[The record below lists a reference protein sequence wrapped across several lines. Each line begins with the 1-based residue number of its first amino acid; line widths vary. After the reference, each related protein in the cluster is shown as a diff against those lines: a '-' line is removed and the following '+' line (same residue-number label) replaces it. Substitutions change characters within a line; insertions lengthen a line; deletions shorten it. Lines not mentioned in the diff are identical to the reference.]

1 MNNAENYSLINN
13 KNETNMFNE
22 LSRELINCK
31 SFIFNVAF
39 INFGGLQLLLDD
51 LDIAEKKG
59 IRGKIITSTYLNFT
73 EPKALHRIK
82 KFKNIETRVF
92 VTEKNLGFHSK
103 CYIFEYNEYYKI
115 YIGSSNITQSALKS
129 NIEWN
134 VWIESKKDSSF
145 STKILSEF
153 NLLWNSNNLT
163 LNDDLFISQ
172 YEEYLSN
179 YSSNNEYREP
189 FTLNK
194 IIRPNYMQEKALE
207 GLKRIRKNNENSAL
221 VIASTGS
228 GKTYMSAFDVKEKS
242 PSSVLFLVHR
252 EDILKQAYSTFLDV
266 LPHFKSKMGYFTGN
280 KKEDN
285 KPYLFSTLQTLH
297 NHYEKFLPNHFEYII
312 IDEAH
317 HATSPSYQKLL
328 NHFKPNFLLGM
339 TATPERTD
347 GGNIFEIFNNNIALD
362 LRLRDALEHELVIP
376 FHYYGI
382 SDIDEVNLTNI
393 SLDNVTEIA
402 KALKINKRVDYIID
416 KINFYGHDGPKTKCI
431 AFCITVDHAQYM
443 CDEFNKRGI
452 TSIILTGSD
461 LVDKRNECINRL
473 EDIHDELSVI
483 FTVDIFNEGVD
494 IPSINLVLMLRPTNS
509 PIVFIQQLGRGL
521 RKHPSK
527 EFLTVLDFIGNHNR
541 AFLVALALSGN
552 HYYDK
557 DSIKIS
563 VANNFSDI
571 PGCVHIK
578 MDEISKERILSQIEN
593 ENFNS
598 FKYLKE
604 EYFEF
609 KKINENKIPLM
620 CDFFK
625 FDGAPNPLKYIK
637 ESKSYLEFLKK
648 IEISIKNNIIQEEI
662 SIYNQVEKFL
672 KIISKFLPLKRI
684 HEYIILKLLL
694 KKEFLTIKEIEF
706 ELNKELISFDK
717 STLFHAIRL
726 LQWDFMS
733 EKEKI
738 NKSSAPFPILKFDF
752 INNTVTRSIEFSNI
766 LKNSY
771 YNIFIKDV
779 IDYGILKY
787 KEDFGNE
794 YYGYPHLKLYETY
807 QQYDVAQLSNYGKSL
822 SAFRGSGV
830 LKNGDNYF
838 LFVTL
843 NKELWQKGI
852 EHDNAFF
859 SNRTLS
865 FFSKSTTSI
874 DSDSGQDLINN
885 KNRGKNL
892 HIFVRKFS
900 EIDKIIQ
907 PFIYLGLADCI
918 SFQDNKPIKMVLELK
933 KEIPNV
939 VWREFT

>member
-1 MNNAENYSLINN
+1 MNNTENYSLINN
-13 KNETNMFNE
+13 KNEGNMFNE
-22 LSRELINCK
+22 LSRELNSCK

-39 INFGGLQLLLDD
+39 INFSGLQLLLDD
-51 LDIAEKKG
+51 LDIVEKKG

-103 CYIFEYNEYYKI
+103 CYIFEYDEYYKI

-134 VWIESKKDSSF
+134 VWIESKKNSSF
-145 STKILSEF
+145 STKILQEF
-153 NLLWNSNNLT
+153 TLLWNSNNLA
-163 LNDDLFISQ
+163 LNDESFISQ
-172 YEEYLSN
+172 YEEYLSKF
-179 YSSNNEYREP
+179 SNQNEYKESFNP
-189 FTLNK
+189 NK
-194 IIRPNYMQEKALE
+194 SITPNYMQEKALE

-242 PSSVLFLVHR
+242 PNSVLFLVHR

-266 LPHFKSKMGYFTGN
+266 LPHLKSKMGYFTGS
-280 KKEDN
+280 KKDDD
-285 KPYLFSTLQTLH
+285 KAYLFSTLQTLN
-297 NHYEKFLPNHFEYII
+297 NHYEKFSSNHFEYII

-317 HATSPSYQKLL
+317 HATSPSYQKLIK
-328 NHFKPNFLLGM
+328 HFKPAFLLGM

-347 GGNIFEIFNNNIALD
+347 GGNIFEIFNNNVALD
-362 LRLRDALEHELVIP
+362 LRLRDALEHELVVP

-382 SDIDEVNLTNI
+382 SDIEEINLKNI
-393 SLDNVTEIA
+393 SLDNTVEIA

-416 KINFYGHDGPKTKCI
+416 KMNFYGHDGSKTKCI
-431 AFCITVDHAQYM
+431 AFCITLDHAQYM

-452 TSIILTGSD
+452 VSAILAGCDS
-461 LVDKRNECINRL
+461 VDKRNEYINRL
-473 EDIHDELSVI
+473 EDIHDKLSVI

-527 EFLTVLDFIGNHNR
+527 DFLTVLDFIGNHNR
-541 AFLVALALSGN
+541 AFLIALALSGN
-552 HYYDK
+552 RYYDK

-563 VANNFSDI
+563 VENNFSDI

-578 MDEISKERILSQIEN
+578 MDQISKERILSQIEN

-604 EYFEF
+604 EYCEF
-609 KKINENKIPLM
+609 KRINENKIPLM
-620 CDFFK
+620 CDYLK
-625 FDGAPNPLKYIK
+625 FDGAPNPLKFIK
-637 ESKSYLEFLKK
+637 ESKYYLDFLRK
-648 IEISIKNNIIQEEI
+648 IELSIKDNITQENI
-662 SIYNQVEKFL
+662 LIYDEVGKFL
-672 KIISKFLPLKRI
+672 RIISKFLPLKRI

-694 KKEFLTIKEIEF
+694 QKKSLTLEEIEF
-706 ELNKELISFDK
+706 ELNKEIAFFDK
-717 STLFHAIRL
+717 STLFHSIRL

-752 INNTVTRSIEFSNI
+752 HSNTISRSDEFSSI
-766 LKNSY
+766 LKSDF

-779 IDYGILKY
+779 INYGILKY
-787 KEDFGNE
+787 KEDFGDI

-807 QQYDVAQLSNYGKSL
+807 QQYDIAQLSNYDKSL

-830 LKNGDNYF
+830 LKNGDHYF

-852 EHDNAFF
+852 EHDNVFF
-859 SNRTLS
+859 NNKTLS
-865 FFSKSTTSI
+865 FFSKSTTSS
-874 DSDSGQDLINN
+874 DSDSGQDLVNN

-900 EIDKIIQ
+900 EVDKIIQ
-907 PFIYLGLADCI
+907 PFIYLGLANCI
-918 SFQDNKPIKMVLELK
+918 SFQGNKPIKMILELE
-933 KEIPNV
+933 KEISST
-939 VWREFT
+939 VWREFI